1 MTALFSG
8 PRSRALAIRLPRTA
22 SATRRMIL
30 RSTVGVANAVKRA
43 RDPRRTVVPPKL
55 LRKIQ
60 EGTMAY
66 RYRGIPCIKNPFD
79 LAIYLSLLNTLKPKT
94 IIEIG
99 SASGGSAKFFADQ
112 TGLLG
117 IGTKVWSLDIYP
129 VLGLDEKN
137 LTFLEGDIH
146 RLEDSPL
153 PGILAGAVG
162 PILVI
167 EDGPHTFEGSS
178 AALEFFGQH
187 LRIGDMIV
195 IEDGNLRDL
204 GDKYLRW
211 DDGPNRAVKK
221 FMSTRTNEFTIRVDL
236 CDSFGKNVTWNTD
249 GYLQKIG

>member
-8 PRSRALAIRLPRTA
+8 PRSRQLAIRLPRTA
-22 SATRRMIL
+22 KATRRMIL
-30 RSTVGVANAVKRA
+30 RLTVGVANAVKRA
-43 RDPRRTVVPPKL
+43 RDPRRTVIPRKL

-60 EGTMAY
+60 AGTVAY
-66 RYRGIPCIKNPFD
+66 RYRGILCTKNPFD
-79 LAIYLSLLNTLKPKT
+79 LAIYLSLLDTLKPKT

-99 SASGGSAKFFADQ
+99 SASGGAAKFFADQ

-117 IGTKVWSLDIYP
+117 IGTKVWSLDIDP

-146 RLEDSPL
+146 CLENSPL
-153 PGILAGAVG
+153 PGILAMAVG

-167 EDGPHTFEGSS
+167 EDGPHTFEGSF
-178 AALEFFGQH
+178 AALEFFEQH

-195 IEDGNLRDL
+195 VEDGNLRDL
-204 GDKYLRW
+204 GNQYLSYN
-211 DDGPNRAVKK
+211 DGPNRAVRK
-221 FMSTRTNEFTIRVDL
+221 FMSTRTDEFTIRVDL
-236 CDSFGKNVTWNTD
+236 CDSFGRNATWNTD